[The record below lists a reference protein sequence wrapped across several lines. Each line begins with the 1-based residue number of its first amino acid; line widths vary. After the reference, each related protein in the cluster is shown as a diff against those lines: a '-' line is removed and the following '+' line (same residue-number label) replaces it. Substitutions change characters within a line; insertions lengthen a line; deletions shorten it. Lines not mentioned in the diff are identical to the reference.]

1 MDVQC
6 LPCAWHIAGA
16 QENVSGRGDG
26 GRAAGHISGF
36 GGGGG
41 VVMLRVVVIISALA
55 KAPMGSHPQALTA
68 FPKP

>member
-26 GRAAGHISGF
+26 GRAAGHISG
-36 GGGGG
+36 GGG
-41 VVMLRVVVIISALA
+41 VVMLRVVVIISELA